1 MSVADLPFDSVAII
15 GLGVE
20 GRTCAARL
28 AELGLKVY
36 ASDIREDVDVSSL
49 EKLPN
54 VEVETGRHDLDRIR
68 ECDAVY
74 FSPSIP
80 NDAKIVR
87 RVSDIGVPPLEN
99 LLTWPDSSK
108 FIVVSG
114 TNGKTTTVYMIDHLL
129 DKLGIDREI
138 GGNAGGGFDGYATLY
153 VRAELARPE
162 VVVCEAC
169 DMTLDYFSDRAPR
182 YDIAVFLNLG
192 SDHLDYHGSIERYAA
207 RAARFCD
214 RAQETAIVKCGG
226 EERRVVERMESA
238 PKCYDKLDVDIDIPL
253 RGEFYELDAKAAL
266 LTVAE
271 ITGEPPEEL
280 APLLSD
286 FTGVPGRIRE
296 YRLGE
301 GRLVV
306 GKTDNVSA
314 LEAVMRDYGP
324 LDVVFWGTPRPGE
337 DYRIEGIGRILR
349 EAGVERAYVFPGLSE
364 ETVDDVIEEL
374 SNSGIE
380 ASPIESSEVASRA
393 LELARRGQAVGIL
406 GNGQKVITSIQ
417 RDIERT
423 VRFLTA
429 GSERSQ
435 G

>member
-1 MSVADLPFDSVAII
+1 MSELPFDSVAII

-28 AELGLKVY
+28 AELGLKIY
-36 ASDIREDVDVSSL
+36 ASDIREDVDVSPL

-54 VEVETGRHDLDRIR
+54 VEVEVGHHDIDRIR
-68 ECDAVY
+68 ECDTVY

-80 NDAKIVR
+80 TDAEIVR
-87 RVSDIGVPPLEN
+87 KVRDVGVPPLED

-108 FIVVSG
+108 FVAVSG
-114 TNGKTTTVYMIDHLL
+114 TNGKTTTVHMIDHLL

-162 VVVCEAC
+162 VVICEVC

-192 SDHLDYHGSIERYAA
+192 LDHLDYHGSIERYAV

-214 RAQETAIVKCGG
+214 RARETAIVKCDGK
-226 EERRVVERMESA
+226 ERRIVKMMEN
-238 PKCYDKLDVDIDIPL
+238 PPRCYDKLDVEIDIPL
-253 RGEFYELDAKAAL
+253 RGEFYRLDAKAAL
-266 LTVAE
+266 LAVAE
-271 ITGEPPEEL
+271 ITGEPLEEL

-296 YRLGE
+296 YRLGK

-306 GKTDNVSA
+306 GKTDNLSA
-314 LEAVMRDYGP
+314 LRAVLKDYGP

-349 EAGVERAYVFPGLSE
+349 EAGVERVYVFPGLSR

-374 SNSGIE
+374 VGSGIE
-380 ASPIESSEVASRA
+380 ASPVEPSEVASRA
-393 LELARRGQAVGIL
+393 LELARCGRAVGVL
-406 GNGQKVITSIQ
+406 GNGQEVITSIQ
-417 RDIERT
+417 HDIERAA
-423 VRFLTA
+423 RFLTA
-429 GSERSQ
+429 GSERSR